1 MAIKKARL
9 TSEGVVGHTEKG
21 KPIGSEDMEDV
32 TVLGETE
39 SFVGSFRRQFLEDP
53 PHHGARVPRDGAEF
67 R

>member
-32 TVLGETE
+32 TILGETE
-39 SFVGSFRRQFLEDP
+39 SLVGGFRRKLLEDP
-53 PHHGARVPRDGAEF
+53 PHHGACVSRDGAEF